1 MSNRNVAVVTGT
13 RAEFGLLKSPM
24 EHIRSHEA
32 LSLST
37 VVTGMHLSPQYGNTH
52 TEIERVGF
60 DIDRKV
66 EMLFDSDTGLGMA
79 KSLGVGISGM
89 AEAFRDLDP
98 DIVLVLGDRDE
109 PFAAGVAAAHMQVP
123 VAHIHGGDVMIGATI
138 DDSLRHALTKFAHI
152 HFPVSEQSAER
163 IRRLGEE
170 PSRITVSGAPGL
182 DDILNGEYVPGT
194 EACTQLGLDPNRPLI
209 LLVQHP
215 VTTQPGAADEHMQ
228 ATVDALEDI
237 EAQIVLIY
245 PNSDAGSNQM
255 IDVIQSLP
263 DCDDLLTFENLPRE
277 LYLGVMDAADVMAG
291 NSSSGILEAPSFDLP
306 VVDIGPREEGRQ
318 RADNTVSVPHET
330 NAIEEAIRM
339 CLTEEKMR
347 QRAESSPNPYDY
359 DGAGQRIADALA
371 TVEVDD
377 SLLRKNITY

>member
-1 MSNRNVAVVTGT
+1 MSDRNIAVVTGT

-52 TEIERVGF
+52 TEIKRVGF

-66 EMLFDSDTGLGMA
+66 EMLFDSDSGVGMA

-89 AEAFRDLDP
+89 AEAFRHLEP

-109 PFAAGVAAAHMQVP
+109 PFAAAVAAAHMQIP

-152 HFPVSEQSAER
+152 HFPASDESAER

-170 PSRITVSGAPGL
+170 PSRITISGAPGL
-182 DDILNGEYVPGT
+182 DDILNDEYVLGSDT
-194 EACTQLGLDPNRPLI
+194 CAELGLDHDRPLV

-215 VTTQPGAADEHMQ
+215 VTTQPEAAGEQMQ
-228 ATVDALEDI
+228 ATVDALEKF
-237 EAQIVLIY
+237 ETQIVLIY
-245 PNSDAGSNQM
+245 PNSDSGSNQI
-255 IDVIQSLP
+255 IDIIQSLS
-263 DCDDLLTFENLPRE
+263 DDDNLLTFESLPRE
-277 LYLGVMDAADVMAG
+277 LYLGVMDAADVMVG
-291 NSSSGILEAPSFDLP
+291 NSSSGIIEAPSFDLP
-306 VVDIGPREEGRQ
+306 VVDIGPREERRQ
-318 RADNTVSVPHET
+318 RTDNTVSVPHET
-330 NAIEEAIRM
+330 SAIEEAIRT
-339 CLTEEKMR
+339 CLMDEEIR
-347 QRAESSPNPYDY
+347 QQAESSSNPYDY
-359 DGAGQRIADALA
+359 GGAGQRIADTLA
-371 TVEVDD
+371 TVKLNE

>member
-1 MSNRNVAVVTGT
+1 MSNRNIAVVTGT

-24 EHIRSHEA
+24 EHIRNHEA
-32 LSLST
+32 LSLT
-37 VVTGMHLSPQYGNTH
+37 TIVTGMHLSPQYGSTYA
-52 TEIERVGF
+52 EIERAGF
-60 DIDRKV
+60 DIDQKV

-89 AEAFRDLDP
+89 AEAFRDIEP

-109 PFAAGVAAAHMQVP
+109 PFAAGVAAAHMQIP

-163 IRRLGEE
+163 VRKLGEE

-182 DDILNGEYVPGT
+182 DDILNGEYVPGP
-194 EACTQLGLDPNRPLI
+194 EACAELGLDSNRRLI

-215 VTTQPGAADEHMQ
+215 VTTQSAAAGEQMK
-228 ATVDALEDI
+228 ATVNALEDI
-237 EAQIVLIY
+237 EGQVVLIY

-263 DCDDLLTFENLPRE
+263 DRDYFHTFENLPRE
-277 LYLGVMDAADVMAG
+277 LYLGVMDAADVMVG

-306 VVDIGPREEGRQ
+306 VVDIGPREKRRQ
-318 RADNTVSVPHET
+318 RAENTVSVPHET
-330 NAIEEAIRM
+330 DAIENAIRM
-339 CLTEEKMR
+339 CLTDEEIR
-347 QRAESSPNPYDY
+347 QRSISSPNPYDY
-359 DGAGQRIADALA
+359 GGAGQRIADTLA
-371 TVEVDD
+371 TVELDEG
-377 SLLRKNITY
+377 LLRKNITY